1 MSIFVYLDESGDT
14 GFKFDKG
21 SSRFFVVTI
30 LVTSDPVPL
39 NAEIEAFRHEYRFP
53 ENHEFKF
60 YSSPDSVR
68 SQFLRLLLKHEC
80 LVRCLIVDKHVLNQT
95 RVRNDGDLYSTVV
108 GLLLQYGREWLIDT
122 RLVLD
127 RRAQKT
133 KRDSLALSLRREM
146 NHDGIRRI
154 RDIKYHESH
163 RDNLLQ
169 AVDMASGAINAR
181 YARNRPEFLHIIR
194 SRVVDIWFYPE
205 EIRGDPELSGSL
217 SGTPPR

>member
-1 MSIFVYLDESGDT
+1 MFVYLDETGDT

-21 SSRFFVVTI
+21 SSRYVIVTI
-30 LVTSDPVPL
+30 LVTTDPVPL
-39 NAEIEAFRHEYRFP
+39 NAEIDAFRREQRFP
-53 ENHEFKF
+53 DNHEFKF

-68 SQFLRLLLKHEC
+68 SRFLRLLLKHEC
-80 LVRCLIVDKHVLNQT
+80 LVRCLIVDKHRLSLVQTPDSEVLYN
-95 RVRNDGDLYSTVV
+95 TVV
-108 GLLLQYGREWLIDT
+108 AMLLQHGEPWLIDA
-122 RLVLD
+122 RLILD
-127 RRAQKT
+127 RRHQHAAKQG
-133 KRDSLALSLRREM
+133 LAPFVRREL
-146 NHDGIRRI
+146 NHGGVRRI

-181 YARNRPEFLHIIR
+181 YARNHPEFLHIIR
-194 SRVVDIWFYPE
+194 SRVVDIWFHPE

>member
-1 MSIFVYLDESGDT
+1 MFVYLDETGDT
-14 GFKFDKG
+14 GFKFEKG
-21 SSRFFVVTI
+21 SSRYFIVTI

-39 NAEIEAFRHEYRFP
+39 NSEIEAFRREHRFP
-53 ENHEFKF
+53 DNHEFKF

-68 SQFLRLLLKHEC
+68 DRFLRLLLQHEC
-80 LVRCLIVDKHVLNQT
+80 LVRCLIVDKHRLEST
-95 RVRNDGDLYSTVV
+95 RVRNDGDLYQTVV
-108 GLLLQYGREWLIDT
+108 ALLFQNGMEWLADA

-133 KRDSLALSLRREM
+133 TRDSLGLYLRREM
-146 NHDGIRRI
+146 NRDGVRRI

-194 SRVVDIWFYPE
+194 SRVVDTWFYPE